1 MPQLPL
7 PDQVPSPNS
16 QDAVVVGRVTGPWGL
31 LGDVKVES
39 STDFPERFSPGSV
52 LLLDGRPTRV
62 VRSRSHKGA
71 FVVKLDQVNDR
82 TQAESLRGTILSI
95 RRDETRPLPEGTY
108 YYFQIIDMGV
118 WSEDGEYLG
127 AVTQVLS
134 TGANDVYVVRD
145 AGQKEVLIPAL
156 EDVVLEVN
164 PAEGRMVVRLP
175 EGLR

>member
-1 MPQLPL
+1 
-7 PDQVPSPNS
+7 
-16 QDAVVVGRVTGPWGL
+16 
-31 LGDVKVES
+31 
-39 STDFPERFSPGSV
+39 
-52 LLLDGRPTRV
+52 
-62 VRSRSHKGA
+62 
-71 FVVKLDQVNDR
+71 
-82 TQAESLRGTILSI
+82 
-95 RRDETRPLPEGTY
+95 
-108 YYFQIIDMGV
+108 MGV